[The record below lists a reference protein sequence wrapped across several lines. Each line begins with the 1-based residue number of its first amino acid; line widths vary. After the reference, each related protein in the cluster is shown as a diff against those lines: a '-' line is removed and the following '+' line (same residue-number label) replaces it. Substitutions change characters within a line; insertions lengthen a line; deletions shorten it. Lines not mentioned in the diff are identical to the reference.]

1 MNKTSDI
8 LTKQYIK
15 LCNERDLLT
24 KECDDLPVGSIQ
36 QKKIKNGVYFYRQY
50 REGTTVKTVFVPR
63 DQLTEV
69 SKSIKR
75 RKEIEKRLKEINTE
89 IAHRMIQ
96 IRKRRK
102 ISQKELAARSGVS
115 LGSLK
120 RFEQSGEISLQSFTK
135 LAIALEVEKELESLF
150 SEVPFS
156 SIEEV
161 IHGQNK

>member
-1 MNKTSDI
+1 
-8 LTKQYIK
+8 
-15 LCNERDLLT
+15 
-24 KECDDLPVGSIQ
+24 
-36 QKKIKNGVYFYRQY
+36 
-50 REGTTVKTVFVPR
+50 
-63 DQLTEV
+63 
-69 SKSIKR
+69 
-75 RKEIEKRLKEINTE
+75 
-89 IAHRMIQ
+89 MIQ

-135 LAIALEVEKELESLF
+135 LAIALEVEDELESVF